1 MRMTMNKLDE
11 PHRLRQFL
19 DALGN
24 TRYEV
29 AAILT
34 QLSIKGKLDDA
45 SHCPIAN
52 YLRFKGYA
60 WPIALSNRIVVEIGD
75 GESGYIVPSAP
86 IQDFILAFDRM
97 EFPELIEDYGR
108 DWY

>member
-1 MRMTMNKLDE
+1 MNKLDE
-11 PHRLRQFL
+11 FHRLYQFL

-29 AAILT
+29 AATLT
-34 QLSIKGKLDDA
+34 HLSIKGKFDD
-45 SHCPIAN
+45 SSYCPIAN

-60 WPIALSNRIVVEIGD
+60 SPTALTYHIGVEIGD
-75 GESGYIVPSAP
+75 GKSGILSCFYIVPSAP

-97 EFPELIEDYGR
+97 EFPELIEDL
-108 DWY
+108 